1 MLGIDHKWGAIVT
14 VIVISALFS
23 SNGAHSSGIVSVF
36 SDDKKSNSLLSSADN
51 SLAAID
57 IREVSGTGMGNIA
70 CTDGKQIRNGHISFI
85 AIEKNLPILGSWEI
99 VSNESST
106 LFNKAGSF
114 QSGTISSDA
123 YNLIGS
129 KTSDNICFG
138 DRTSTITISGEC
150 GEQVKIDIQAK
161 DGEKGTF
168 LGDVTCLVASAS
180 SSGIASSQKAS
191 ASAAIP

>member
-1 MLGIDHKWGAIVT
+1 MLGIDHKWCAIVT
-14 VIVISALFS
+14 VIVTSALFS
-23 SNGAHSSGIVSVF
+23 SNGAHSSGIVSAF
-36 SDDKKSNSLLSSADN
+36 SDDKKSNSLLSSADS
-51 SLAAID
+51 SLAAVD

-106 LFNKAGSF
+106 LFNRAGSF
-114 QSGTISSDA
+114 QSGTINSDT
-123 YNLIGS
+123 YNLIGR

-138 DRTSTITISGEC
+138 DRTSNITISGEC

-180 SSGIASSQKAS
+180 SGIASSQKAS
-191 ASAAIP
+191 ASAAMP

>member
-14 VIVISALFS
+14 VIVISVLFS

-36 SDDKKSNSLLSSADN
+36 SDD
-51 SLAAID
+51 
-57 IREVSGTGMGNIA
+57 
-70 CTDGKQIRNGHISFI
+70 KQIRNGHISFI

-106 LFNKAGSF
+106 LFNRAGSF
-114 QSGTISSDA
+114 QSGTINSDT
-123 YNLIGS
+123 YNLIGR

-138 DRTSTITISGEC
+138 DRTSNITISGEC

-180 SSGIASSQKAS
+180 SGIASSQRAS
-191 ASAAIP
+191 ASAAMP

>member
-1 MLGIDHKWGAIVT
+1 MLGIDHKWGAVVT
-14 VIVISALFS
+14 VIAISALFS
-23 SNGAHSSGIVSVF
+23 SNGAHSSGVNVF
-36 SDDKKSNSLLSSADN
+36 SDDKKSDSLLSSADN
-51 SLAAID
+51 SLAAVD
-57 IREVSGTGMGNIA
+57 IREVSGSGMGNIA

-106 LFNKAGSF
+106 LFNRAGSF
-114 QSGTISSDA
+114 QSGTISTDA
-123 YNLIGS
+123 YNLLGS

-161 DGEKGTF
+161 DGDKGTF

-191 ASAAIP
+191 ASAAMP